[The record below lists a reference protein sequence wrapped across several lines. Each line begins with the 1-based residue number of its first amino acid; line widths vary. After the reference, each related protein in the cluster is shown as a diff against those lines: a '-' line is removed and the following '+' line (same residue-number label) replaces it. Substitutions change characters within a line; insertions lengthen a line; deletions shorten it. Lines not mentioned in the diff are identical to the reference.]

1 MQKLS
6 AEICQE
12 TFLYEDYIASL
23 TQSRELF
30 KDKFLLWSA
39 CEKSDTKEIFLCA
52 VRDVAEE
59 GELCLTPFDSP
70 TLDDLLNTIE
80 RHHFKYDATIKKI
93 DQLHLL
99 ATQMV
104 AVTESK
110 ILLIEA
116 KRNKLVDKLV
126 KLSFFY
132 YRSYI
137 QQPVKD
143 FVMGQLMH
151 DAERRN

>member
-1 MQKLS
+1 
-6 AEICQE
+6 
-12 TFLYEDYIASL
+12 
-23 TQSRELF
+23 
-30 KDKFLLWSA
+30 
-39 CEKSDTKEIFLCA
+39 
-52 VRDVAEE
+52 
-59 GELCLTPFDSP
+59 
-70 TLDDLLNTIE
+70 
-80 RHHFKYDATIKKI
+80 
-93 DQLHLL
+93 
-99 ATQMV
+99 MV